1 MLAAFV
7 AKFVVFVWNYL
18 ANKYLTFRKHHAV

>member
-1 MLAAFV
+1 MFAAFV

-18 ANKYLTFRKHHAV
+18 ANKYLTFRKPHAI